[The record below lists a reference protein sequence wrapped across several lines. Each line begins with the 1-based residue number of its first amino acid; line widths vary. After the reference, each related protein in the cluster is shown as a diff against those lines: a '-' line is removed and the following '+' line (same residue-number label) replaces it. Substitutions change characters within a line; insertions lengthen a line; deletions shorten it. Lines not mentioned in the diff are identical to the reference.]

1 MTHSKEYQEILK
13 KTHQKKKWWGS
24 EEMKDVQ
31 PKIHEL
37 IKEYD
42 VRSILDFG
50 CGKGQNVKFLKKK
63 YPHIKV
69 FGYDAAYEYEMPDN
83 VDMIISTDVLEHVEP
98 AELKNTLE
106 DLKSRT
112 NILQYHN
119 IACFKASTNLAD
131 GRNAHL
137 IVENGEWWKKQFMDV
152 EGYDIIHDYFY
163 EKQRPNKRT
172 LSYYEVVAK
181 IVS

>member
-42 VRSILDFG
+42 VQSILDFG

-69 FGYDAAYEYEMPDN
+69 FGYDAAYEYEMPDK
-83 VDMIISTDVLEHVEP
+83 VDMIISTDVLEQE
-98 AELKNTLE
+98 
-106 DLKSRT
+106 R
-112 NILQYHN
+112 
-119 IACFKASTNLAD
+119 
-131 GRNAHL
+131 
-137 IVENGEWWKKQFMDV
+137 
-152 EGYDIIHDYFY
+152 
-163 EKQRPNKRT
+163 
-172 LSYYEVVAK
+172 
-181 IVS
+181 